1 METNT
6 DENAVTDITSFAA
19 IANSD
24 TPILLT
30 GEDGTIYQVAGQNED
45 GQTILISQGPD
56 GQQQCV
62 LVASDGS
69 GEDGQALAG
78 AEAATDSEQAEQQ
91 AHQEQASEEGEG
103 SAGLEQSEGGG
114 EVGEESAEGGDG
126 EDSQVV
132 AQIIKADP
140 PSPGKTH
147 NVFECKKE
155 FPLFWSLILKSKSF
169 FENLEKLLKP
179 KSTGQYVFSIG

>member
-1 METNT
+1 MQTNT
-6 DENAVTDITSFAA
+6 DENTVTDITSFAA
-19 IANSD
+19 MANSD

-69 GEDGQALAG
+69 GEDGQALTTA
-78 AEAATDSEQAEQQ
+78 AATEETEEAEQQ
-91 AHQEQASEEGEG
+91 TPQEQTFEEGEG
-103 SAGLEQSEGGG
+103 PAADVEQPEGGV
-114 EVGEESAEGGDG
+114 EVGEGSAEGGDG

-140 PSPGKTH
+140 PSPGKTSPT
-147 NVFECKKE
+147 FC
-155 FPLFWSLILKSKSF
+155 
-169 FENLEKLLKP
+169 
-179 KSTGQYVFSIG
+179 FSIYSIDKGMRCVKL

>member
-1 METNT
+1 MQTNA
-6 DENAVTDITSFAA
+6 DENTVTDITSFAA

-69 GEDGQALAG
+69 GEDGQALATEVA
-78 AEAATDSEQAEQQ
+78 AESEQVEQQ

-103 SAGLEQSEGGG
+103 SGDLEQSEGGG
-114 EVGEESAEGGDG
+114 EVGEESAEGGEG

-147 NVFECKKE
+147 NIFEYEKQ
-155 FPLFWSLILKSKSF
+155 FLFSSSLLLKSKS
-169 FENLEKLLKP
+169 
-179 KSTGQYVFSIG
+179 